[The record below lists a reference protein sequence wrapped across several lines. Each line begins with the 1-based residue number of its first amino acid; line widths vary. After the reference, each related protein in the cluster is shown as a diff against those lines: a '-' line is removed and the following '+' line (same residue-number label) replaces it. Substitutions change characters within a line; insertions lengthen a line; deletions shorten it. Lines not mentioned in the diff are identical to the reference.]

1 MAGARAKSCKWR
13 WSWWQPDKDDMRIG
27 LTYDLKNDIEVGQD
41 IPEDALEE
49 YDSLEVVKAISSGLR
64 ALGHST
70 TLLGGGRKFLS
81 KIMKTHVD
89 FVFNIAEGRGGLR
102 SREAQVPAVL
112 EMLGIPYSG
121 SDPQTLA
128 ITLDKPLTKQLAR
141 EAGIPTPP
149 WLITGSP
156 DLLRVLPDTVFPLP
170 AFIKPAYEGSS
181 KGIRLTSRADTAAAA
196 RSTARALLKKYHQPV
211 LIEKYI
217 DGDEVTVGI
226 VGNSSP
232 HIVGIMRVIPK
243 KNFKTFV
250 YSLEVKRDWRNLVEY
265 ECPARLKPGTIKR
278 ITEASLDAYR
288 ALGCRDFS
296 RVDFRVG
303 ADGTPYFLEVNPLP
317 GLNPD
322 SGDLPIM
329 SYKMGWTYNGLIKA
343 IFEAALARY

>member
-1 MAGARAKSCKWR
+1 
-13 WSWWQPDKDDMRIG
+13 MRIG
-27 LTYDLKNDIEVGQD
+27 LAYDLKEDIEVGQD

-49 YDSLEVVKAISSGLR
+49 YDSLEVVNAIASGLH

-70 TLLGGGRKFLS
+70 VKLGGGRQFLS
-81 KIMKTHVD
+81 KALKTKVD
-89 FVFNIAEGRGGLR
+89 LVFNIAEGRGSLR

-112 EMLGIPYSG
+112 EMLNIPYSG

-128 ITLDKPLTKQLAR
+128 ITLDKPLTKQLVRA
-141 EAGIPTPP
+141 AGVPTPA
-149 WLITGSP
+149 WRLVGSQAVLRGLSDS
-156 DLLRVLPDTVFPLP
+156 DLPLP

-181 KGIRLTSRADTAAAA
+181 KGIRLTSRADTAAKA
-196 RSTARALLKKYHQPV
+196 RSITRSLLNKYRQPV

-226 VGNSSP
+226 VGNSP
-232 HIVGIMRVIPK
+232 PAIVGIMRVMPK
-243 KNFKTFV
+243 KKFKTFV

-265 ECPARLKPGTIKR
+265 ECPARLDKGTIKH
-278 ITEASLDAYR
+278 ITEASLGAFR

-303 ADGTPYFLEVNPLP
+303 KDGIPYFLEVNPLP
-317 GLNPD
+317 GLNPN

-329 SYKMGWTYNGLIKA
+329 SYKMGWTYNRLIKA
-343 IFEAALARY
+343 IFEAAMARYK